1 MSYLNLRKMFGVILL
16 IIFLSDVIFALSF
29 FFCDYGF
36 LGVVIAIFGVVFPF
50 LANDYL
56 QKTP

>member
-1 MSYLNLRKMFGVILL
+1 MSYLKLRKVLGAILL

-29 FFCDYGF
+29 FFCNYGF
-36 LGVVIAIFGVVFPF
+36 LGVIVAIFGVVFPF

-56 QKTP
+56 QTTP